1 MIKLNINKVFF
12 IVLIFV
18 IFSVY
23 SCRSKKIGTE
33 EVKTYIQTNENIG
46 GTEVTIRFQ
55 KGESHNH
62 PSFVIWIED
71 TSDKYIETLFIT
83 QSVATGYFNYG
94 KVENGKWISAEKR
107 YPESLPYWGHKR
119 GVIAEDGYY
128 TPDSKT
134 HLPDAITS
142 ATPKGSFEL
151 TTKIKEPQLSKFN
164 ILLEINQTWDFNE
177 YWTNNK
183 FPDNEAYKRSCQP
196 ALVYSATIDLSNPE
210 VEYELKPIG
219 HSHYA
224 GETGELFEDLS
235 TVTTALHIAER
246 ITVKVNL

>member
-1 MIKLNINKVFF
+1 MNIFSFNKSLF
-12 IVLIFV
+12 IVLIGI
-18 IFSVY
+18 IFMGY

-33 EVKTYIQTNENIG
+33 EVKTYIQTNENIEG
-46 GTEVTIRFQ
+46 NELTISFQ

-71 TSDKYIETLFIT
+71 TSGLYIETLFLT
-83 QSVATGYFNYG
+83 QAVATGYFNYG
-94 KVENGKWISAEKR
+94 KVENRKWVPAEKR
-107 YPESLPYWGHKR
+107 YPESLPYWAHKR
-119 GVIAEDGYY
+119 SVIAEDGFYMPSSD
-128 TPDSKT
+128 TS
-134 HLPDAITS
+134 LPDAITG

-151 TTKIKEPQLSKFN
+151 ITKIKEQGLNQFN
-164 ILLEINQTWDFNE
+164 LLFEINQTWDFNE

-196 ALVYSATIDLSNPE
+196 ALVYSAKIDLSSPQ
-210 VEYELKPIG
+210 VEYELRPIG

-235 TVTTALHIAER
+235 TITTALHIAEK
-246 ITVKVNL
+246 ITVKVN